1 MGQLIYSALL
11 KYKDW
16 KLYLAATDKGLCFVG
31 THHSSFEELEQWC
44 KKQFPYCEIVKN
56 QEKLKG
62 YEKELIEYFEG
73 KREEFTF
80 SFDINGT
87 PFQQSVWEALC
98 KIPFGQSQSYSD
110 IANAINNPKAIRA
123 VGTAIGANPVAI
135 VIPCH
140 RVIGKNGTLTGYS
153 GGLDVKEKL
162 LELEG
167 IQFKA

>member
-1 MGQLIYSALL
+1 MGQIIYSSLL
-11 KYKDW
+11 LHKNW
-16 KLYLAATDKGLCFVG
+16 KVYLAATTKGLCFVG
-31 THHSSFEELEQWC
+31 THHSSFEELEQFC
-44 KKQFPYCEIVKN
+44 KKQFPHCEIIEDK
-56 QEKLKG
+56 EKLIP

-73 KREEFTF
+73 NRNQFTF

-87 PFQQSVWEALC
+87 AFQKQVWEALYE
-98 KIPFGQSQSYSD
+98 IPFGQTKCYSD
-110 IANAINNPKAIRA
+110 IAHAIGKPNAVRA

-162 LELEG
+162 LILEG
-167 IQFKA
+167 IQYKI